1 MTSFGVGVKSKASF
15 ADEATSIK
23 ETGVAAEGASLALQG
38 ICEIRW
44 RTVVQD
50 AAVSHQVA

>member
-1 MTSFGVGVKSKASF
+1 MTNFGVRVKSKASF

-23 ETGVAAEGASLALQG
+23 ETGIAAKGTSLALQG
-38 ICEIRW
+38 ICEIR
-44 RTVVQD
+44 RRAVVQD